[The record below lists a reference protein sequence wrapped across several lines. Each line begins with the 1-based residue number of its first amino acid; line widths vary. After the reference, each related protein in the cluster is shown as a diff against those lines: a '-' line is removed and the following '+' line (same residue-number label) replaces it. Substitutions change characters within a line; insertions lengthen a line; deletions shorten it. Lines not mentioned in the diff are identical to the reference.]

1 MPTPFRHLLLSAAIA
16 FFLSLALVALAQEP
30 RKDEPVAPPPAPA
43 PAPADAP
50 APPAPAPLPAA
61 AATPVPPAA
70 PEPAVPA
77 VAAEPAAPATPASPA
92 IPAVE
97 AEKASEAPPLRRL
110 DTPSGKGSAKADKK
124 TPRAKRTRDDRPRG
138 SGDPPFGDHLVP
150 KGVRMQEAVSIMGET
165 VVEGEVAQ
173 DAVSVFGRTVIGEGA
188 KVGGDAVAVL
198 GPLTSKGSIG
208 RGAVGVLGSVEID
221 GPVGGE
227 VVSVLGDLKLGP
239 NAVIERDIVLVGGKF
254 TKDPQATLKGKQ
266 VTVPFIGGVG
276 DISWL
281 TTWLKQC
288 VFKARPLAFGE
299 HLGWAWLVAFS
310 FLGFYV
316 LIALVLRGGI
326 DKCVATLDTRPG
338 LAILSAF
345 LTVLLSPVVMVLL
358 VATVVGIVIVPFL
371 ATGLIVAKL
380 VGKAV
385 MLAWLGRRLTRFL
398 GEGPF
403 AHPAVAVLVGGLI
416 VMLLYTV
423 PVFGFLLYKT
433 LSWLGL
439 GVVVLTIA
447 LAMRRERPPAPAY
460 AVLAPVPAA
469 PGMPP
474 VAGGAPAA
482 MGFAAAESAAGA
494 PAQAAPGL
502 PAVALARAG
511 FWIRTGALALDGLL
525 IGMLLGFMSSLVP
538 RALQIGH
545 GPGGLLLVL
554 AVYAAIMWKQKGT
567 TIGGIVC
574 GLKVVRLDSRE
585 IDWATAIVRALGCFL
600 SMIVVG
606 LGFIWVAFDSE
617 QQSWHDKIAGTVV
630 VRVPKGVSL
639 L

>member
-1 MPTPFRHLLLSAAIA
+1 
-16 FFLSLALVALAQEP
+16 
-30 RKDEPVAPPPAPA
+30 
-43 PAPADAP
+43 
-50 APPAPAPLPAA
+50 
-61 AATPVPPAA
+61 
-70 PEPAVPA
+70 
-77 VAAEPAAPATPASPA
+77 
-92 IPAVE
+92 
-97 AEKASEAPPLRRL
+97 PLRRL
-110 DTPSGKGSAKADKK
+110 DTPAGKGSAKTDKK
-124 TPRAKRTRDDRPRG
+124 APRAKRTREDRPRG
-138 SGDPPFGDHLVP
+138 SGEPHFGNNLVP
-150 KGVRMQEAVSIMGET
+150 KGTRMAEAVSIMGEA
-165 VVEGEVAQ
+165 VVEGEVAN
-173 DAVSVFGRTVIGEGA
+173 DAVSVLGRTVIREDA

-198 GPLTSKGSIG
+198 GPLVSKGSIG
-208 RGAVGVLGSVEID
+208 RDAVGVLGGVEID
-221 GPVGGE
+221 GPVGG
-227 VVSVLGDLKLGP
+227 VVVAIFGDLKLGP
-239 NAVIERDIVLVGGKF
+239 NAVIERDVVLVGGKLI
-254 TKDPQATLKGKQ
+254 KDPQAILRGKQ
-266 VTVPFIGGVG
+266 VAVPFIGGFG

-281 TTWLKQC
+281 TSWITQC
-288 VFKARPLAFGE
+288 VFKARPLAFNE
-299 HLGWAWLVAFS
+299 NLGWAWLVAVS

-326 DKCVATLDTRPG
+326 EKCMTTLDTRPG

-358 VATVVGIVIVPFL
+358 VATVVGLVIVPFL

-403 AHPAVAVLVGGLI
+403 AHPAVAVLVGGVI

-447 LAMRRERPPAPAY
+447 LAMRRERPPAPVFAVSAY
-460 AVLAPVPAA
+460 AAAA
-469 PGMPP
+469 PPMTSP
-474 VAGGAPAA
+474 AGAPAA
-482 MGFAAAESAAGA
+482 LGFAAAESAVGA
-494 PAQAAPGL
+494 PAQVAPGL
-502 PAVALARAG
+502 PAVTLARAG

-545 GPGGLLLVL
+545 GPGGLLLAL

-585 IDWATAIVRALGCFL
+585 LDWATAIVRALGCFL

-606 LGFIWVAFDSE
+606 LGFIWVAFDPE
-617 QQSWHDKIAGTVV
+617 RQSWHDKIAGTVV